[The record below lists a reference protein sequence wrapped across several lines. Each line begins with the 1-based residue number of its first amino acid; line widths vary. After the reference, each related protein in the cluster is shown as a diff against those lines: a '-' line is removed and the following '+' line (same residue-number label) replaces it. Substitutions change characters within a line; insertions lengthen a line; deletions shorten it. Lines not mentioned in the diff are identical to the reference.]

1 MGGGLADG
9 WMDGAERSEMWS
21 SLTLPLRPSTDS
33 SAPAPSGEATDASAS
48 GDFKVSDE
56 EIQLIVAQTGVDEA
70 KAREAYISEKG
81 DLINASML
89 KFFRPS
95 FFLAPSFIFHSQ
107 VPYFLPAVE
116 RVSADLFS
124 SLDIQS

>member
-1 MGGGLADG
+1 MT
-9 WMDGAERSEMWS
+9 GAERSEMWS
-21 SLTLPLRPSTDS
+21 SLTPPLRPSDS

-81 DLINASML
+81 DLINAIMKL
-89 KFFRPS
+89 
-95 FFLAPSFIFHSQ
+95 Q
-107 VPYFLPAVE
+107 
-116 RVSADLFS
+116 
-124 SLDIQS
+124 

>member
-1 MGGGLADG
+1 MDG

-95 FFLAPSFIFHSQ
+95 SHVPSFILLS
-107 VPYFLPAVE
+107 
-116 RVSADLFS
+116 FS
-124 SLDIQS
+124 SSLLPTCCRKS

>member
-1 MGGGLADG
+1 
-9 WMDGAERSEMWS
+9 MDEWGERSEMWS
-21 SLTLPLRPSTDS
+21 SLIPPLRPSDS

-81 DLINASML
+81 DLINASTL
-89 KFFRPS
+89 KFFLPS
-95 FFLAPSFIFHSQ
+95 S
-107 VPYFLPAVE
+107 
-116 RVSADLFS
+116 FS
-124 SLDIQS
+124 SFLLPTCCRES